1 MDFITGLP
9 KTQKKNDSIWVIVD
23 RLTKAA
29 HFLPVKTTYKMPKY
43 TETYIAEIVRLHGV
57 PSSIV
62 SDRDPKFTSHF
73 WGALHEALGTKLS
86 FSSAYHPQTDG
97 QTERTNQS
105 LEDLLRACVLD
116 DRGSWDNVLP
126 LVEFTYNNSFHT
138 SIGMAPYEA
147 LYGRKCQT
155 PLCWYQN
162 GENMIVGPEMIQQT
176 TEKVRKIRE
185 RMKISQDRQK
195 SYADKRRKPLEFE
208 EGDHVFLRVTPTTG
222 VGRAI
227 KSRKLTPKFIGPY
240 QIISRVGPV
249 AYQIA
254 LPPLLSNLHDVFHVS
269 QLRKYITDPSHIIE
283 PDTLE
288 LHDNLSFKVSPAKIT
303 DKKIK
308 QLKNKKIPLVKVI
321 WNQATG
327 DAT

>member
-1 MDFITGLP
+1 
-9 KTQKKNDSIWVIVD
+9 
-23 RLTKAA
+23 
-29 HFLPVKTTYKMPKY
+29 
-43 TETYIAEIVRLHGV
+43 
-57 PSSIV
+57 
-62 SDRDPKFTSHF
+62 
-73 WGALHEALGTKLS
+73 
-86 FSSAYHPQTDG
+86 
-97 QTERTNQS
+97 
-105 LEDLLRACVLD
+105 
-116 DRGSWDNVLP
+116 
-126 LVEFTYNNSFHT
+126 
-138 SIGMAPYEA
+138 
-147 LYGRKCQT
+147 
-155 PLCWYQN
+155 
-162 GENMIVGPEMIQQT
+162 
-176 TEKVRKIRE
+176 
-185 RMKISQDRQK
+185 MKISQDRQK

-240 QIISRVGPV
+240 QIISRVGSV

>member
-1 MDFITGLP
+1 
-9 KTQKKNDSIWVIVD
+9 
-23 RLTKAA
+23 
-29 HFLPVKTTYKMPKY
+29 
-43 TETYIAEIVRLHGV
+43 
-57 PSSIV
+57 
-62 SDRDPKFTSHF
+62 
-73 WGALHEALGTKLS
+73 
-86 FSSAYHPQTDG
+86 
-97 QTERTNQS
+97 
-105 LEDLLRACVLD
+105 
-116 DRGSWDNVLP
+116 
-126 LVEFTYNNSFHT
+126 
-138 SIGMAPYEA
+138 
-147 LYGRKCQT
+147 
-155 PLCWYQN
+155 
-162 GENMIVGPEMIQQT
+162 MIVGPEMIQQT

-240 QIISRVGPV
+240 QIISRVGSV

-288 LHDNLSFKVSPAKIT
+288 LHDNLSFEVPPARIE
-303 DKKIK
+303 DRRIK

-327 DAT
+327 DATWELEDKMREQYPELFTSVSFEDETILGGRNVKSGYFILLVYFIYIAK

>member
-1 MDFITGLP
+1 
-9 KTQKKNDSIWVIVD
+9 
-23 RLTKAA
+23 
-29 HFLPVKTTYKMPKY
+29 
-43 TETYIAEIVRLHGV
+43 
-57 PSSIV
+57 
-62 SDRDPKFTSHF
+62 
-73 WGALHEALGTKLS
+73 
-86 FSSAYHPQTDG
+86 
-97 QTERTNQS
+97 
-105 LEDLLRACVLD
+105 
-116 DRGSWDNVLP
+116 
-126 LVEFTYNNSFHT
+126 
-138 SIGMAPYEA
+138 
-147 LYGRKCQT
+147 
-155 PLCWYQN
+155 
-162 GENMIVGPEMIQQT
+162 MIVGPEMIQQT

-240 QIISRVGPV
+240 QIISRVGSV

-327 DAT
+327 DATWELEDKMREQYPELFTSVSFEDETILGGWNVKSAYFILLYWFLLFL